1 MDPDG
6 RKLYFASGVSE
17 KFKRQFAATISYM
30 NECGTAGDI
39 ARLESSHVVYYIGEA
54 DITPDHWLHFNIKT
68 KTIKWDP
75 NRICQSDTGIQVSPA
90 TTLAHEAAHA
100 AQYDAVLN
108 SGNEETVKQW
118 KESLNHD
125 KNNKYGSSE
134 EERVITTTEQEAAQK
149 HGEIRSDQVTRTSHR
164 DKGDRFIIPD
174 GTPPHEVSRNVYEHN
189 KNL

>member
-39 ARLESSHVVYYIGEA
+39 ARLESSHVVYYIGEV
-54 DITPDHWLHFNIKT
+54 DGKRWNNFNTQT
-68 KTIKWDP
+68 KTIHWDP
-75 NRICQSDTGIQVSPA
+75 NRICQSDTGVQTSPA

-108 SGNEETVKQW
+108 SGNKEMMTQW
-118 KESLNHD
+118 KESTNRD
-125 KNNKYGSSE
+125 KNNQYGSSE
-134 EERVITTTEQEAAQK
+134 EERVITTTEQEAARK
-149 HGEIRSDQVTRTSHR
+149 HGEIKSDQVTRTSH
-164 DKGDRFIIPD
+164 DGTKFPIPD
-174 GTPPHEVSRNVYEHN
+174 EMSPRELSKKLYEHN